1 MLARFVAFLAFA
13 LLAACAF
20 PQPRP
25 LYASLQSSGSY
36 GYFEEQLSGDRFRV
50 GYDAPVETRYRGSRG
65 ERQAEVDR
73 QVALAYD
80 MALLRAAELAQARDR
95 ETFRISQRQNNVRIE
110 ERDEYRGTPY
120 PGFYHPYW
128 HHRYF
133 AVPYYAYPEFI
144 DRVTE
149 IAVSVTF
156 ISDLGAPVDDGDSFN
171 ARDVIARVSQ
181 KYGIARYPAG

>member
-1 MLARFVAFLAFA
+1 MLARIAAVLTFA
-13 LLAACAF
+13 LLTACTS

-36 GYFEEQLSGDRFRV
+36 GYFEEQLSDDRFRV

-73 QVALAYD
+73 KVALAYD
-80 MALLRAAELAQARDR
+80 IALLRAAELAQTRGH

-149 IAVSVTF
+149 IAVSVSF
-156 ISDLGAPVDDGDSFN
+156 NSHLGAPVGEEDSFD

-181 KYGIARYPAG
+181 KYGIPRYPAG